1 MKLQVPYYSQF
12 RNVTNT
18 QWQDGSCTMTCL
30 KMALDFLYP
39 QRAPSIDE
47 LFDEGL
53 THIKSMT
60 ERGLL
65 SSSASAHGIPH
76 EVVVLMAHNY
86 GALSYREEFKSMA
99 VSETGKVMQGQYA
112 GLMYEQGLKKIC
124 AMLET
129 GSLPIVS
136 VEPGLSAGKSFHTI
150 LLVGFE
156 ATEGTLTGFYYH
168 DPDAKE
174 DPREGIFISL
184 EDFRKFWRKMA
195 IFIG

>member
-1 MKLQVPYYSQF
+1 
-12 RNVTNT
+12 
-18 QWQDGSCTMTCL
+18 
-30 KMALDFLYP
+30 MALDFLYP
-39 QRAPSIDE
+39 DRAPSIDE

-53 THIKSMT
+53 THSKSMT

-65 SSSASAHGIPH
+65 SESASNHGIPH
-76 EVVVLMAHNY
+76 DVVVLMAHNY

-99 VSETGKVMQGQYA
+99 VSETGKVIQSQYA
-112 GLMYEQGLKKIC
+112 GLMFEQGIKKIC

-136 VEPGLSAGKSFHTI
+136 VEPGLSTGTSFHTI

-156 ATEGTLTGFYYH
+156 VQDGTLTGFYYH
-168 DPDAKE
+168 DPDSKE
-174 DPREGIFISL
+174 VAREGIFITL
-184 EDFRKFWRKMA
+184 IEFIKFWRKMA